1 MYCPDFAIHGYRT
14 DKGAAAAKESEAA
27 AVAPEPQKEAGDAR

>member
-14 DKGAAAAKESEAA
+14 DKPAAKSDAQET
-27 AVAPEPQKEAGDAR
+27 EPTNDAS

>member
-14 DKGAAAAKESEAA
+14 DKPAASAAETETEKE
-27 AVAPEPQKEAGDAR
+27 PDDAC

>member
-14 DKGAAAAKESEAA
+14 DKPAAAATEAEKESD
-27 AVAPEPQKEAGDAR
+27 DAC

>member
-14 DKGAAAAKESEAA
+14 DKTAAA
-27 AVAPEPQKEAGDAR
+27 AVAEETATEADDAR

>member
-14 DKGAAAAKESEAA
+14 DKPAPVATEAAKESD
-27 AVAPEPQKEAGDAR
+27 DAS

>member
-14 DKGAAAAKESEAA
+14 DKPAAGAAETEKE
-27 AVAPEPQKEAGDAR
+27 PDDAC

>member
-14 DKGAAAAKESEAA
+14 DKAAAAAA
-27 AVAPEPQKEAGDAR
+27 ADTETETETTDAR